1 MALFFSRANHLC
13 NFGGGYQAEQFC
25 EIILNFDEWFRCRL
39 KDFLSRALA
48 ARMTIYATLVDGIME
63 TSCEIIL
70 ICTSGSGKK
79 KSLRTTVETYHNS
92 SP

>member
-13 NFGGGYQAEQFC
+13 NFG

-48 ARMTIYATLVDGIME
+48 ALITIYAILVDGIMGN
-63 TSCEIIL
+63 IPL
-70 ICTSGSGKK
+70 
-79 KSLRTTVETYHNS
+79 KSF
-92 SP
+92 

>member
-1 MALFFSRANHLC
+1 MC
-13 NFGGGYQAEQFC
+13 NFGGGYHAEQFC

-48 ARMTIYATLVDGIME
+48 ALMTIYAILVDGIMGNIPVKSFLFVTVVQE
-63 TSCEIIL
+63 R
-70 ICTSGSGKK
+70 
-79 KSLRTTVETYHNS
+79 KSLRTTDETDHNS